1 MSRILV
7 LGGGFSGV
15 VAAERLAKE
24 LGARH
29 QVLDMGFPV
38 SRPDRESAR
47 PSRQDVATFPL
58 VSKT

>member
-38 SRPDRESAR
+38 SRPELVIGPPDAFRNAR
-47 PSRQDVATFPL
+47 L
-58 VSKT
+58 VL